1 MDVNL
6 NSLLKMPPEMSKIA
20 IYFCF
25 SLVHA
30 HTKQKLLSFTIREG
44 TILSLLNN
52 FYITWHTREKDILAF
67 GELLV
72 M

>member
-6 NSLLKMPPEMSKIA
+6 NTPLKITPEMSKIA
-20 IYFCF
+20 IYFF
-25 SLVHA
+25 PLFHT
-30 HTKQKLLSFTIREG
+30 HTKNKLWSLTIREG
-44 TILSLLNN
+44 TILSLLNKVC
-52 FYITWHTREKDILAF
+52 IPWHTSEKDILAF